1 MISPELLRR
10 YPFFGFLNDLQLKA
24 IAMIAEEEAVG
35 QGTVVVREGDPA
47 DSLFFLMN
55 GGLDLFYSISEEF
68 KPGTA
73 KEFFIEEIN
82 PGEIFGISALIEPH
96 VLTASARASADSHL
110 IRIRED
116 GLAALF
122 IEDNDLGCKF
132 MHQIAK
138 TAMERLNATRVQ
150 LAAAWVA

>member
-24 IAMIAEEEAVG
+24 IAMIAEEQAIG
-35 QGTVVVREGDPA
+35 QGTVVVREGDRA
-47 DSLFFLMN
+47 DALYFLMN
-55 GGLDLFYSISEEF
+55 GGMDLFYTISEEF
-68 KPGTA
+68 KPETA
-73 KEFFIEEIN
+73 KEYFIEEIN

-110 IRIRED
+110 IRIQGD
-116 GLAALF
+116 ALLALF
-122 IEDNDLGCKF
+122 IEDCELGYNF

-138 TAMERLNATRVQ
+138 TAMERLHAARLQ
-150 LAAAWVA
+150 LAAAWA